1 MKCSAWCF
9 DIAETL
15 ETAPTIGFNKEE
27 VTFKNYH
34 MVLYDLGG
42 GKKIRDIWKNYL
54 SEVYGVIYVVDS
66 SDRTRIDEV
75 KDNLKILLEHQQ
87 VKEKPLLL

>member
-1 MKCSAWCF
+1 MNS
-9 DIAETL
+9 DNL

-34 MVLYDLGG
+34 VVLYDLGG

-54 SEVYGVIYVVDS
+54 SEVYGVIYVVDAS
-66 SDRTRIDEV
+66 NRERISEV
-75 KDNLKILLEHQQ
+75 RDNLKYLLEHEQ
-87 VKEKPLLL
+87 VKEKPLLV

>member
-1 MKCSAWCF
+1 M
-9 DIAETL
+9 
-15 ETAPTIGFNKEE
+15 
-27 VTFKNYH
+27 TFKNYH

-54 SEVYGVIYVVDS
+54 SEVYGIIYVVDS
-66 SDRTRIDEV
+66 SDRERIGEV
-75 KDNLKILLEHQQ
+75 KENLKQLLEHHQ

>member
-1 MKCSAWCF
+1 M
-9 DIAETL
+9 
-15 ETAPTIGFNKEE
+15 
-27 VTFKNYH
+27 TFKNYH
-34 MVLYDLGG
+34 MVIYDLGG

-66 SDRTRIDEV
+66 SDRERIGEV
-75 KDNLKILLEHQQ
+75 KENLKQLLEHHQ

>member
-1 MKCSAWCF
+1 
-9 DIAETL
+9 
-15 ETAPTIGFNKEE
+15 
-27 VTFKNYH
+27 

-66 SDRTRIDEV
+66 SDRERIGEV
-75 KDNLKILLEHQQ
+75 KENLRQLLEHHQ

>member
-1 MKCSAWCF
+1 M
-9 DIAETL
+9 
-15 ETAPTIGFNKEE
+15 
-27 VTFKNYH
+27 TFKNYH

-66 SDRTRIDEV
+66 SDRERIGEV
-75 KDNLKILLEHQQ
+75 EENLRLLLENQQ